1 MPNTQEPRKS
11 AKTWQT
17 MVESN
22 KALLLRK
29 TGQDVGYWAEQAR
42 SAGLRNDAELRHWM
56 RDEHGVTG
64 YAQYA
69 VSWELFGYPEFMLRD
84 ADELIDGQYI
94 NHPEL
99 RPIAD
104 ALLAW
109 AAATEGV
116 ELQMR
121 KGYVSLHSP
130 RRKFAQVTR
139 TNNTAVDVALRLD
152 TLRLDA
158 AAGGR
163 LEALKARADD
173 PFDRRVRLTSV
184 DQVDEE
190 LLEILARALDQNT

>member
-1 MPNTQEPRKS
+1 M
-11 AKTWQT
+11 
-17 MVESN
+17 
-22 KALLLRK
+22 L
-29 TGQDVGYWAEQAR
+29 
-42 SAGLRNDAELRHWM
+42 
-56 RDEHGVTG
+56 DEHGVTG

-104 ALLAW
+104 ALLTW
-109 AAATEGV
+109 AAATDGV
-116 ELQMR
+116 EIQLR

-139 TNNTAVDVALRLD
+139 TTNTAVVV

-163 LEALKARADD
+163 LDALKARSDD

-184 DQVDEE
+184 DQVDDE
-190 LLEILARALDQNT
+190 LLEILAKALDQNT